1 MNSLV
6 GVVLLI
12 GIAILCSSNRRAIN
26 LKTIGVAFL
35 LQAGIAALVFYSDL
49 GKNALQA
56 LSQGVTH
63 VISYGN
69 VGVEFVFGDLARQK
83 VGFVVALNVLAVII
97 FFSAL
102 ISVLYYLKIM
112 PRVIAVLGGG
122 ISKLLGTSKTESV
135 SAAGNIFVG
144 LTEAPLVVKPY
155 IRTMTKSELFAVMV
169 GGLASTAGAMLAGY
183 ASLGIEVKHLV
194 AASFMAAPGGLLMAK
209 IIFPENE
216 TPVDS
221 KHNDFSEQQE
231 DQPSSIFE
239 AITNGALAGLK
250 LAASIAAL
258 LIAFVAL
265 IAMVNGLFGY
275 LGSLAGYP
283 QLSLQVI
290 LAYIFSPLAYA
301 IGVPWSESLAVGQ
314 LLGEKLVVN
323 EFVAFI
329 SLQGMSDLSEHS
341 RIIATFALCGFAN
354 LGSLAI
360 LLGGLG
366 TMAPSRRADISNLG
380 LKAVFAATLAN
391 LMSAALAGLFLTI

>member
-380 LKAVFAATLAN
+380 LKAVLAATLAN

>member
-155 IRTMTKSELFAVMV
+155 IKTMTKSELFAVMV

-380 LKAVFAATLAN
+380 LKAVLAATLAN